1 MQTNTT
7 VEVGFEL
14 TTGDQ
19 PVFRLDDT
27 VRGRL
32 DNTTYRLA
40 GAIFIDISDAVT
52 SVSVKR
58 GKSRDLDR
66 YSAGQASITLNNENR
81 YFDPLY
87 ASSPYVNNI
96 IPRRAVRISTNSIV
110 QFTGYVDD
118 WNFDYDISGKS
129 TAQIQAADAF
139 TLLAQ
144 QNVLPGT
151 ATPQLTSDRVNAVL
165 NMSTVAW
172 PVIDRD
178 IETGLQT
185 VGADVFDGN
194 ALEYLQK
201 VETSEQGS
209 LFISK
214 DGKVTFRPGDA
225 TATSAGNIVFADDGS
240 GIPFTAAQV
249 TYGTELLTNQV
260 TVASSAGTATAN
272 NLTSQSSYGITATN
286 ISTLLSTGAANQNVA
301 DFIVAKYGEPEYR
314 FEYIDIQLDG
324 ISGAYVEDVLNLD
337 LGDIVQVVFTPNGVG
352 SEITQHGQVISI
364 EQRVG
369 IDQHTVRLGLAG
381 LLFSLLVLDDAEFGI
396 LDEDSLG
403 M

>member
-19 PVFRLDDT
+19 PVFRLDDP

-32 DNTTYRLA
+32 DNATYRLA
-40 GAIFIDISDAVT
+40 GAIFIDISDAVID
-52 SVSVKR
+52 VSIKR

-87 ASSPYVNNI
+87 LSSPYVNNI

-110 QFTGYVDD
+110 QFTGYVED

-172 PVIDRD
+172 PLADRD
-178 IETGLQT
+178 VETGLQT

-214 DGKVTFRPGDA
+214 DGKVTFQPGDA
-225 TATSAGNIVFADDGS
+225 TATSAGNLLFADDGS

-249 TYGTELLTNQV
+249 TYGTELLSNQV

-272 NLTSQSSYGITATN
+272 NLTSQAAYGITATN

-301 DFIVAKYGEPEYR
+301 DFVVAKYGEPEYR
-314 FEYIDIQLDG
+314 FEYIDVQLDG
-324 ISGAYVEDVLNLD
+324 ISGSQVESVLGLD
-337 LGDIVQVVFTPNGVG
+337 LGDVVQVVFTPNGVG
-352 SEITQHGQVISI
+352 SEISQHGQVISI
-364 EQRVG
+364 EQRAG
-369 IDQHTVRLGLAG
+369 IDRHSVRLGLAG